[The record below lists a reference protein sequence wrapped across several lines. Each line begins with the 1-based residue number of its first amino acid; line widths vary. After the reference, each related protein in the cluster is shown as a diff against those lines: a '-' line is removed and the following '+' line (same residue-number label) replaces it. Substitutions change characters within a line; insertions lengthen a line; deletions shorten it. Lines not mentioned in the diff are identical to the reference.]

1 MNFPFLPE
9 MKKVDQVRKL
19 VANLRDKK
27 IYIYYTH
34 KKSKTSF
41 KLRILFQKLNQVIIS
56 NQNVWLKSYT
66 DMNKELKKQKMI
78 LKKISLN

>member
-56 NQNVWLKSYT
+56 N
-66 DMNKELKKQKMI
+66 
-78 LKKISLN
+78 